1 MFSDNK
7 KGRDQGM
14 TDFSRNQNK
23 ISEGTKIVGDV
34 VSEGGFRIEGTVEGT
49 FKTTGKVVVGSSGFI
64 KGTLECSDADFEGK
78 FAGTL
83 IVSNTLSLKPT
94 AHIEG
99 EVTVGKLAVEPGAN
113 FNASCSMKGGVKSLS
128 NKPSEQKPG
137 QPQSGSSAQTTA
149 QGQGKSA

>member
-7 KGRDQGM
+7 KGKDQAL

-34 VSEGGFRIEGTVEGT
+34 ISEGGFRVEGTIEGT
-49 FKTTGKVVVGSSGFI
+49 FKTTGKVVVGKSGFI
-64 KGTLECSDADFEGK
+64 QGTLECSDADFEGK
-78 FAGTL
+78 FSGNLL
-83 IVSNTLSLKPT
+83 ISGTLSLKPT

-99 EVTVGKLAVEPGAN
+99 EVSVGKLAVEPGAT
-113 FNASCSMKGGVKSLS
+113 FNASCVMKGGVKSLGG
-128 NKPSEQKPG
+128 KQDGQKQEQ
-137 QPQSGSSAQTTA
+137 

>member
-7 KGRDQGM
+7 KGRDQGA

-23 ISEGTKIVGDV
+23 ISEGTKIVGDI
-34 VSEGGFRIEGTVEGT
+34 VSEGGFRVEGTIEGT
-49 FKTTGKVVVGSSGFI
+49 FKTTGKVVVGKSGFI

-78 FAGTL
+78 FSGTL
-83 IVSNTLSLKPT
+83 IITGTLSLKPT

-113 FNASCSMKGGVKSLS
+113 FNASCSMKGSVKSLGG
-128 NKPSEQKPG
+128 KPNEQK
-137 QPQSGSSAQTTA
+137 Q
-149 QGQGKSA
+149 QGQGQKQGQPA

>member
-7 KGRDQGM
+7 KGRDQGPM

-23 ISEGTKIVGDV
+23 ISEGTKMVGDIV
-34 VSEGGFRIEGTVEGT
+34 AEGGFRIEGTIEGT
-49 FKTTGKVVVGSSGFI
+49 FKTTGKVVVGKSGFI
-64 KGTLECSDADFEGK
+64 QGTLECSDADFEGK
-78 FAGTL
+78 FSGNL
-83 IVSNTLSLKPT
+83 VVSNTLSLKPT

-128 NKPSEQKPG
+128 KPTTSSESKQPEPG
-137 QPQSGSSAQTTA
+137 QP

>member
-7 KGRDQGM
+7 KGKDQAL

-34 VSEGGFRIEGTVEGT
+34 ISEGGFRVEGTIEGT
-49 FKTTGKVVVGSSGFI
+49 FKTTGKVVVGKSGFI
-64 KGTLECSDADFEGK
+64 QGTLECSDADFEGK
-78 FAGTL
+78 FSGNL
-83 IVSNTLSLKPT
+83 IISGTLSLKPT

-99 EVTVGKLAVEPGAN
+99 EVSVGKLAVEPGAT
-113 FNASCSMKGGVKSLS
+113 FNASCVMKGGVKSLGG
-128 NKPSEQKPG
+128 KQDGQKQG
-137 QPQSGSSAQTTA
+137 Q